1 MRNSRHQVRRHG
13 ITVRRRH
20 RDHLSKRRSDLEVLR
35 RPHPGS
41 HALWWALKRYPSR
54 RRPRETLMN
63 LSRRNLVAAG
73 ALALSAPAV
82 IRSAHA
88 ESADEATVRKA
99 VEELRMAWF
108 KQDKAEL
115 EALTAE
121 QLSYSHSDAHLED
134 KGQIHQRGDGPKGY
148 LQVARMARTHGP
160 GRREQCRRA
169 TSLGL
174 GKRARRQSHQ

>member
-1 MRNSRHQVRRHG
+1 
-13 ITVRRRH
+13 
-20 RDHLSKRRSDLEVLR
+20 
-35 RPHPGS
+35 
-41 HALWWALKRYPSR
+41 
-54 RRPRETLMN
+54 MN

-73 ALALSAPAV
+73 ALALSAPAM

-88 ESADEATVRKA
+88 ESADEAAVRKA

-134 KGQIHQRGDGPKGY
+134 KSKFINGAMTRKATFKWLEWHELTVQVVGNNAVVRHLWVSESELDGKVTNTKIGVM
-148 LQVARMARTHGP
+148 QVWQKQDGSWKLLARASWRLP
-160 GRREQCRRA
+160 PA
-169 TSLGL
+169 
-174 GKRARRQSHQ
+174 